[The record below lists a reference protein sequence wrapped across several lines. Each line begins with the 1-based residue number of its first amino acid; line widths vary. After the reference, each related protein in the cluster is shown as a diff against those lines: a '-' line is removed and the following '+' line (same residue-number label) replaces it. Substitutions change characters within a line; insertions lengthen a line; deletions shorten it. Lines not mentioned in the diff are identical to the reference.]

1 MAELRN
7 EMRQDALQ
15 PIRPARGLIFRQTP
29 HIIGNFLKGY
39 EINVSQDYKDPFT
52 FCKKQDQRFIEF

>member
-15 PIRPARGLIFRQTP
+15 PIRQARGLIFRQTP
-29 HIIGNFLKGY
+29 QTIGNF
-39 EINVSQDYKDPFT
+39 
-52 FCKKQDQRFIEF
+52 